1 MLPQG
6 TSSTVQPVIQN
17 AMDIFTSSGTA
28 QAAHAPDV
36 QEEWGLHDHLLNH
49 LPLELLEYQPLLY
62 WQSSPVQMVLMI
74 SIENMMGSCIPFMI
88 RPKKEQFDS
97 DSDSGM
103 LDFPEVP
110 KASVQPSANF
120 ATTLDRVIPPA
131 VMPHLKVDFHSSSHF
146 G

>member
-1 MLPQG
+1 MFLDG
-6 TSSTVQPVIQN
+6 SSSCCCWAN
-17 AMDIFTSSGTA
+17 AER
-28 QAAHAPDV
+28 AATLLRL
-36 QEEWGLHDHLLNH
+36 QEEPTTSYHLGRILKKQST
-49 LPLELLEYQPLLY
+49 LDDDQYVEYQLEDLAVIN
-62 WQSSPVQMVLMI
+62 SSKI
-74 SIENMMGSCIPFMI
+74 SIKNMMGSYIPFMI

-120 ATTLDRVIPPA
+120 ATALDRVIPPA